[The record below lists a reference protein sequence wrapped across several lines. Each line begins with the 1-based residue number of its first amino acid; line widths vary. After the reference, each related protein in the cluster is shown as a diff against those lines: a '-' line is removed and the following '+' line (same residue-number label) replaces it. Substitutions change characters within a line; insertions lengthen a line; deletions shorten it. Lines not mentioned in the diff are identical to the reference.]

1 METRNL
7 SVLIPAY
14 NEAERIVSTIT
25 SLKLIPELKEIVVID
40 DGSNDE
46 TGFLAEKAGAKVIRL
61 EKNRG
66 KGAALNIG
74 ANYISGQYV
83 ALIDGDLGDTAQ
95 EIKKLLMPIIN
106 GQADIT
112 IAIFP
117 PASKKGGVGIV
128 KKVSSY
134 GLKKIT
140 KNIFHAPL
148 SGQRVMSI
156 EVFRELL
163 PLSSGFGVE
172 VGMTID
178 AIHKGYRILEVKTKM
193 GHAETGRTWSDFR
206 HRGLQLKDII
216 ITFAH
221 KAKVR

>member
-66 KGAALNIG
+66 KGAALNI

-83 ALIDGDLGDTAQ
+83 ALID
-95 EIKKLLMPIIN
+95 EI
-106 GQADIT
+106 
-112 IAIFP
+112 
-117 PASKKGGVGIV
+117 
-128 KKVSSY
+128 
-134 GLKKIT
+134 
-140 KNIFHAPL
+140 
-148 SGQRVMSI
+148 
-156 EVFRELL
+156 
-163 PLSSGFGVE
+163 
-172 VGMTID
+172 
-178 AIHKGYRILEVKTKM
+178 
-193 GHAETGRTWSDFR
+193 
-206 HRGLQLKDII
+206 
-216 ITFAH
+216 
-221 KAKVR
+221 